1 MPWPNS
7 PDEWYRFG
15 FRVIPLAG
23 KQTVVEWA
31 PWLANLSPAAVA
43 AHWARHP
50 EHGVGCIT
58 TPQLYLLDADSP
70 QSQAT
75 LAALEAA
82 TGIRSNFRIQTP
94 SGMHHW
100 YKRKAGTHARMA
112 GFNSTKHPANLDIR
126 TSAGPG
132 EVGNSM
138 AVLPTPGSGRT
149 VLACPASIDDL
160 VEVDQAFLDLVQ
172 TFNGRP
178 LVRPYDPQTRT
189 QPACTTEADEVAELL
204 SYCDP
209 ETDRDEWIKVG
220 MALHHWSNGGEAGRQ
235 RWHDWSAPGST
246 YDPDTLDHQYSHFT
260 LRPGGVTKSTIA
272 HYAEAA
278 GANLAAIAAKYRPSS
293 AIDVSQAFATDA
305 TLVAQLFTR
314 IEEEAGAPRSFQA
327 LCDAITAVQCPPATR
342 AELCGALEHHTK
354 ASGAVAWNKGMRAAL
369 DAIVRPE
376 TAPRPALTAGQLIPL
391 DQPIPPASWWPGHTK
406 GTKMLPKG
414 TRENFNVLLAAY
426 GISIT
431 FDVISKETR
440 FHGPGMPEA
449 GTLAPEAAL
458 SRITSLANL
467 NEYPKSDVVSMA
479 QGVALENEVNPVRD
493 WVHSTPWDGRDW
505 VGALIGAITLAPGED
520 QAAAELRIR
529 KWLRGAVAI
538 GIGATNRM
546 EYVLTFVDPDG
557 GAGKTRFFASLCP
570 EQWRKDSFTLDTR
583 DKDSIKTGTSYWLV
597 ELGELDGT
605 FSRSD
610 QARLKSHLS
619 SEVDELRMPYG
630 RSYLRYP
637 RRTAYF
643 ASVNKSQFLVD
654 ASNNRRFWP
663 VRVQRANHLHGLD
676 LQQIWAQAA
685 AEVAA
690 GHIWHLTATEEE
702 HGAERNDSFRESSR
716 VAELLS
722 VMLDTDA
729 PRTDVVTATELLQRA
744 GIQTPTQDDL
754 NRAGAFLR
762 RHGYTQERLR
772 TGTRAWLVPPR
783 PGVAAAKLGVVQ
795 AFKP

>member
-1 MPWPNS
+1 
-7 PDEWYRFG
+7 
-15 FRVIPLAG
+15 
-23 KQTVVEWA
+23 
-31 PWLANLSPAAVA
+31 
-43 AHWARHP
+43 
-50 EHGVGCIT
+50 
-58 TPQLYLLDADSP
+58 
-70 QSQAT
+70 
-75 LAALEAA
+75 
-82 TGIRSNFRIQTP
+82 
-94 SGMHHW
+94 
-100 YKRKAGTHARMA
+100 MA

-172 TFNGRP
+172 VFNGRP
-178 LVRPYDPQTRT
+178 LVRPYDPVTRT
-189 QPACTTEADEVAELL
+189 QPASTTEVDEIAELL

-209 ETDRDEWIKVG
+209 EVGHDDRVKIG
-220 MALHHWSNGGEAGRQ
+220 MALHHWSNGGEAGLQ
-235 RWHDWSAPGST
+235 RWLDWLAPRSNYNPDEYT
-246 YDPDTLDHQYSHFT
+246 YQYGKFT

-272 HYAEAA
+272 HYAEQA
-278 GANLAAIAAKYRPSS
+278 GANLAAIAAKYRPHTT
-293 AIDVSQAFATDA
+293 IDVSQAFATDA
-305 TLVAQLFTR
+305 TLVATLFTR
-314 IEEEAGAPRSFQA
+314 IEEQAGGAGAFAQ
-327 LCDAITAVQCPPATR
+327 LCDAIASVPCSPTTR

-354 ASGAVAWNKGMRAAL
+354 ASGATAWNKGMRQAL
-369 DAIVRPE
+369 DAITHPE
-376 TAPRPALTAGQLIPL
+376 TAPRPALAAGQLIPL
-391 DQPIPPASWWPGHTK
+391 DQPIPPASWWQGHTK
-406 GTKMLPKG
+406 GPKMLPKG
-414 TRENFNVLLAAY
+414 TRENFSVLLAAY

-431 FDVISKETR
+431 FDVISKDTR
-440 FHGPGMPEA
+440 FHGPGMPEN
-449 GTLAPEAAL
+449 GTLAPDAAMARL
-458 SRITSLANL
+458 ISLANL
-467 NEYPKSDVVSMA
+467 NEYPKSDVVAMA
-479 QGVALENEVNPVRD
+479 AGVAMEHEVNPVRD
-493 WVHSTPWDGRDW
+493 WVHSAPWDGRDW
-505 VGALIGAITLAPGED
+505 ISALMGAITLAPGED

-538 GIGATNRM
+538 GTGVTNRM

-570 EQWRKDSFTLDTR
+570 EAWRKDSFTLDTR
-583 DKDSIKTGTSYWLV
+583 DKDSLKTGTSYWLV

-619 SEVDELRMPYG
+619 SEIDELRMPYG
-630 RSYLRYP
+630 RAYLKYP

-663 VRVQRANHLHGLD
+663 VRVAKANHLHGLD

-690 GHIWHLTATEEE
+690 GAIWHLTAEEE
-702 HGAERNDSFRESSR
+702 AHGAERNDTFRESSR

-729 PRTDVVTATELLQRA
+729 PRTEAVTATELLQRA
-744 GIQTPTQDDL
+744 GLAHVTQDDL
-754 NRAGAFLR
+754 NKAGAWLR
-762 RHGYTQERLR
+762 RNGYAQGRVR
-772 TGTRAWLVPPR
+772 GGTRAWMVPPR
-783 PGVAAAKLGVVQ
+783 PGATAAKLGIVQ
-795 AFKP
+795 AFKPAQ